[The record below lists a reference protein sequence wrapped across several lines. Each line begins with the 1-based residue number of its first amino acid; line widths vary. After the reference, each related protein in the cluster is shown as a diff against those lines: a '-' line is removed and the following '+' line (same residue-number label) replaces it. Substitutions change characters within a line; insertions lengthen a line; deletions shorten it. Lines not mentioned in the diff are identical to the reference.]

1 MSMHLVGP
9 YMTTT
14 KYNRKKKTSN
24 NKRLQQ
30 AQAEHEAWLESMGV
44 GKKQL
49 DAKLYDQY
57 GKRKSVNNIPDYN
70 TGPRVTSDRVAGH
83 GAAKERVQY
92 TGDEIAG
99 IVVTHKSNLM
109 PVRKDNKQAAIDAA
123 TMRRN

>member
-14 KYNRKKKTSN
+14 KYNRKKKASN
-24 NKRLQQ
+24 NKRLQK

-44 GKKQL
+44 GKRQL

-57 GKRKSVNNIPDYN
+57 GKRKSVNELPDYN
-70 TGPRVTSDRVAGH
+70 TGPRMTSDRVAGH

>member
-1 MSMHLVGP
+1 
-9 YMTTT
+9 MTTT
-14 KYNRKKKTSN
+14 KYNRKKKTTN
-24 NKRLQQ
+24 NKRLQA

-44 GKKQL
+44 GKRQL
-49 DAKLYDQY
+49 EEKLYDRY

-83 GAAKERVQY
+83 GPAKERVQY
-92 TGDEIAG
+92 TGNEIAG
-99 IVVTHKSNLM
+99 IVTTHKSNLM

>member
-49 DAKLYDQY
+49 EEKLYDKY

-83 GAAKERVQY
+83 GAAKERLQY

>member
-14 KYNRKKKTSN
+14 KYNRKKKASN
-24 NKRLQQ
+24 NKRLQA

-44 GKKQL
+44 SKKQL

-70 TGPRVTSDRVAGH
+70 TGPRLTSDRVAGH

>member
-14 KYNRKKKTSN
+14 KYNRKKKASN
-24 NKRLQQ
+24 NKRLQA

-49 DAKLYDQY
+49 EEKLYDKY

-70 TGPRVTSDRVAGH
+70 TGPRMTSDRVAGH
-83 GAAKERVQY
+83 GAAKERLQY